1 MCTFLQNH
9 RIFWTIFA
17 KQLENDIM
25 MWEHHFR
32 FHIRRKGIV
41 HSYLDARQ
49 PTRIYIQLKA
59 LWFSKMCTF
68 SSYFRSQK
76 MCTFLENVHISDIIH
91 ISGNHKERVL
101 WVRVIRVQKWN
112 IWFPNNSMLQSPV
125 TASSGLYKIGSQ
137 NTVQNPK
144 KCAHFQKMCTFLKNV
159 HIFQKCAHFRKS
171 QNRRPAS
178 FEQRNLIK
186 TPFGSCPAPEGVLG
200 DDVHAASP
208 NSGTVSKSLFKNWS
222 VSAKN
227 VHIFRK
233 NVHISQKCAHLRIM
247 DIRENI

>member
-1 MCTFLQNH
+1 MMFSHHYVVFQLFCKYCSKNPMILQKCAHFTKNVH
-9 RIFWTIFA
+9 IFEQYFQKLSQNNIA
-17 KQLENDIM
+17 LRK
-25 MWEHHFR
+25 HHFH
-32 FHIRRKGIV
+32 FHILTQGAA
-41 HSYLDARQ
+41 HSYLDDHQ

-112 IWFPNNSMLQSPV
+112 IWFANNSMLQSPV

-137 NTVQNPK
+137 NIIQNPK

-159 HIFQKCAHFRKS
+159 HIYESWISER
-171 QNRRPAS
+171 
-178 FEQRNLIK
+178 
-186 TPFGSCPAPEGVLG
+186 T
-200 DDVHAASP
+200 
-208 NSGTVSKSLFKNWS
+208 FK
-222 VSAKN
+222 
-227 VHIFRK
+227 I
-233 NVHISQKCAHLRIM
+233 I
-247 DIRENI
+247 